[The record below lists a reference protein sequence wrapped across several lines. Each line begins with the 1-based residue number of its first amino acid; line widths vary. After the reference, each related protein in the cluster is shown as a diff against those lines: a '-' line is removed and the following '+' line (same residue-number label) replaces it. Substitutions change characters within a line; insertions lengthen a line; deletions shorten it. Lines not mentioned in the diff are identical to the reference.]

1 MKTVENKPVSNPKIT
16 TDYLEL
22 LKPFG
27 SIVVILV
34 IITSFLFYFLGIKS
48 KYNPHDLLLVLNCIF
63 VVAPSLIVSRGT

>member
-1 MKTVENKPVSNPKIT
+1 MKTVENKSVSNPKIT

-48 KYNPHDLLLVLNCIF
+48 KY
-63 VVAPSLIVSRGT
+63 